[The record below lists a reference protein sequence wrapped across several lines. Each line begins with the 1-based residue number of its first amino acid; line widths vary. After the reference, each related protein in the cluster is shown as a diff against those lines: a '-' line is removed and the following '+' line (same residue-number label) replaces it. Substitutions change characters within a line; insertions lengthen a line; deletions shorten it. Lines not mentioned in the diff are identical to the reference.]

1 MKNGPIYS
9 NISIINRA
17 FRALGSPLHRD
28 LIIDFVR
35 THWGNGRGLPLE
47 EAQNLVKLA
56 LEAQFYYEKA
66 SEEDHFSRKEVYCKE
81 LDRLYYNMQINPYP
95 YQYNSRIMNLT
106 MSEIYLDPRFD
117 TISSDDGII
126 YLVLSEWNL
135 LNDLVYYYMVKNNID
150 KIPISDIYRN
160 VLSKYSIDDPN
171 AYFFPKIDPRFQVN
185 RKQIV
190 SLVEKNYSEAFLSVQ
205 VTDYIKEKVAMK
217 IPIIKQFVM
226 DSKEAVKIRYI
237 IKRIF
242 NLQPH
247 QPLFFPYFEAIKQ
260 IVPLLQNNLFLVND
274 DSLIYSAS
282 KELPKIIPKQRL
294 YGSTNLDI
302 IDLKVNE
309 LDYNINNQTTSLKQK
324 DQTSHETT
332 PLVKRQKLSYTL
344 RYYDRIQETLAA
356 HYFKDWIQNGY
367 LKVNFL
373 YGEKITP
380 MIIHYDEKNN
390 VLYGEHLSNFMIDYD
405 LEPGQKL
412 EFFLK
417 DDHLYLELGVFDEK
431 AHTEQ
436 MKYEDL
442 AKLSEMK
449 KLGTKSLMQHLA
461 ELLMLH
467 PSGLHIREIVRDIQ
481 EDTTYAESSIRNT
494 LSSFPFFEPIKGK
507 VGYWRFNPKLW
518 KKQYMELEN
527 NIKNNL
533 KSKSIPTLRQ
543 QWKIKALASTK
554 TKRRLTNEQ
563 FKQLPKETFL
573 SLAWDYYSFTIYQYA
588 KKFSCETVPMED
600 LYQEAYFALHKAYE
614 KYNPELGG
622 SFYYYFRRHLF
633 ARLQRY
639 KSDNLSLIRIPT
651 HRIETLMK
659 NDQIFEKQLITNEKT
674 NINILDSDYILFKT
688 NYISFEELYSLYD
701 DNVGDEA
708 RARIYC
714 YFNHPFYEDTSLKR
728 QVFIDYSYIEEP
740 EECDWLLSEERY
752 EEEIENRV
760 LAESA
765 IDYLR
770 NIIKNPRD
778 WKIILYRFGF
788 MTGEEMTLQEIGEL
802 FGVSRERI
810 RQIENKALKH
820 LKKCPAL
827 KGANP

>member
-9 NISIINRA
+9 NISMINRA
-17 FRALGSPLHRD
+17 FRTLGSPLHRD

-81 LDRLYYNMQINPYP
+81 LDRLYYDMQINPYP
-95 YQYNSRIMNLT
+95 YQYNSRVINLT
-106 MSEIYLDPRFD
+106 MIEIYLDPRFD

-150 KIPISDIYRN
+150 KIPVSDIYRN
-160 VLSKYSIDDPN
+160 ILSKYSIDDPN

-190 SLVEKNYSEAFLSVQ
+190 SLVEKNYNEAFLSVQ

-282 KELPKIIPKQRL
+282 KELPKIIPKQRF
-294 YGSTNLDI
+294 YGSTNLDA

-309 LDYNINNQTTSLKQK
+309 LDFNINNQTTSLKQK

-332 PLVKRQKLSYTL
+332 LPAKRQKLSYTL

-356 HYFKDWIQNGY
+356 HYFKDWIQDGY

-373 YGEKITP
+373 DGEKITP
-380 MIIHYDEKNN
+380 MIIHFDEKNN
-390 VLYGEHLSNFMIDYD
+390 VLYGEHLSDFMIDYD

-417 DDHLYLELGVFDEK
+417 DDHLYLKLGAFDEK

-494 LSSFPFFEPIKGK
+494 LSSYPFFEPIKGK
-507 VGYWRFNPKLW
+507 VGYWRFNPKQW
-518 KKQYMELEN
+518 KKQYMELEIN
-527 NIKNNL
+527 KKNNL
-533 KSKSIPTLRQ
+533 KSKSIPTLRK

-563 FKQLPKETFL
+563 FKHLPKETFL

-588 KKFSCETVPMED
+588 KRFSCETVPMED
-600 LYQEAYFALHKAYE
+600 LYQEAYFALNKAYE

-622 SFYYYFRRHLF
+622 SFYHYFRRHLF
-633 ARLQRY
+633 AHLQRY
-639 KSDNLSLIRIPT
+639 KSDNLTLVRIPI

-659 NDQIFEKQLITNEKT
+659 DDQVFEKQLTINEKT
-674 NINILDSDYILFKT
+674 NINILDRDYILFKT

-701 DNVGDEA
+701 DNVEDEV

-714 YFNHPFYEDTSLKR
+714 YFNHPFYEDTSFKR
-728 QVFIDYSYIEEP
+728 HAFIDYSYIEEP